1 MEHTFVR
8 IAETAAWFMVI
19 VFVFAIVGVYATI
32 HWIVQMVRRGEEAV
46 EEGVQNVERKL

>member
-1 MEHTFVR
+1 MEHAFVR

-32 HWIVQMVRRGEEAV
+32 HWIVNLVRRGEEAV
-46 EEGVQNVERKL
+46 EEGVASVEKRL